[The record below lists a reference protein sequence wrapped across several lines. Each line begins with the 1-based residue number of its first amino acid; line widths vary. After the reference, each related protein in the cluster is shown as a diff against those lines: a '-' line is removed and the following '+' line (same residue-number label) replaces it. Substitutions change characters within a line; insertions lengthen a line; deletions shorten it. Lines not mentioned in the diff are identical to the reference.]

1 MSKTKQVYSEFG
13 RTIGIVPFLEQDYAM
28 KTCRD
33 WTNTKCQNAS
43 EIIPMLEKYAKL
55 RTMDKTFGLKI
66 PENDKEGYENI
77 ETYRKEGIK
86 FWKEAMSQPY
96 KIPSMG
102 EMTLTSTFHWSI
114 YNMNKT
120 ITKNDKCIE
129 SFGCE
134 ELYDNILTR
143 IELKDGRDEIKNVE
157 FITKY
162 RKTIEPEFE
171 LIKEKV
177 FKQANSQSSFTQWWE
192 FW

>member
-13 RTIGIVPFLEQDYAM
+13 RTVGMVPFLEQDVAM

-55 RTMDKTFGLKI
+55 RTMDKTFGLEI
-66 PENDKEGYENI
+66 PEKDKEGYESI
-77 ETYRKEGIK
+77 EKYRKEGIK

-120 ITKNDKCIE
+120 ITNNNDKG
-129 SFGCE
+129 FE

-143 IELKDGRDEIKNVE
+143 IELKDGRDEIHNMDYIK
-157 FITKY
+157 KY
-162 RKTIEPEFE
+162 KKTIEPEIE
-171 LIKEKV
+171 RIKEKA
-177 FKQANSQSSFTQWWE
+177 FKQANSQSSWVKWYE